1 MKLSDHEFSVLAEPG
16 SFKGMMGPAK
26 TETKKKIKPNAI
38 CPLCDSGK
46 KYKKCCGKKWIF
58 TYVSSVLCLLWSEAL
73 YINWLYIPNRQIF
86 TI

>member
-16 SFKGMMGPAK
+16 SFKCMMGPAK

-46 KYKKCCGKKWIF
+46 KYKKCCGKK
-58 TYVSSVLCLLWSEAL
+58 
-73 YINWLYIPNRQIF
+73 
-86 TI
+86 

>member
-38 CPLCDSGK
+38 CPYVIVEK
-46 KYKKCCGKKWIF
+46 NIKNVVVKNKYLLN
-58 TYVSSVLCLLWSEAL
+58 VSSVLCLLWNEA
-73 YINWLYIPNRQIF
+73 YIYIY
-86 TI
+86 

>member
-38 CPLCDSGK
+38 WMQNIDDEGFYDLLIKRLK
-46 KYKKCCGKKWIF
+46 KF
-58 TYVSSVLCLLWSEAL
+58 S
-73 YINWLYIPNRQIF
+73 
-86 TI
+86 